1 MTTATATPNNK
12 DDQREN
18 EERRSQ
24 FIAIWAEAAARVLAS
39 ARDRAEVYAEGLFGA
54 GGTTSDS
61 EEGQN
66 ARKAD
71 GTRADADAECL

>member
-12 DDQREN
+12 DDQGEN
-18 EERRSQ
+18 EKRRNQ
-24 FIAIWAEAAARVLAS
+24 FVALWAEAAARVLES
-39 ARDRAEVYAEGLFGA
+39 ARSKAEVYAEGLFGA

-71 GTRADADAECL
+71 GTRADGDAECL